1 MAKQKRSTQKPK
13 SAKQLAL
20 QEALQ
25 VNWELQGCLKNVQIA
40 FLRAAK
46 LLVRMRDEK
55 LYLRMNHPT
64 LEEYAREHLRLERSS
79 LYKYLR
85 VHDWVKANHPE
96 WFDPKPGMFI
106 PELTDIAD
114 IVRIEKELKKED
126 LSPEKKKALVG
137 LRDEAL
143 KGRLRDGAV
152 AALRKGSGGSR
163 KAGFKRLL
171 SKLRAARE
179 VAVELSFV
187 TPDIVAQIDAAIGM
201 VKNLMAVKT
210 ASFERLDVLLD
221 EGTGG
226 VFS

>member
-1 MAKQKRSTQKPK
+1 MPKQKSTKPK

-143 KGRLRDGAV
+143 KGRLRDGALS
-152 AALRKGSGGSR
+152 ALKKGTRSSR
-163 KAGFKRLL
+163 KESLKGLIA
-171 SKLRAARE
+171 KLQAARR
-179 VAVELSFV
+179 VAVKISFV
-187 TPDIVAQIDAAIGM
+187 TPDIVAQIDAAIEM
-201 VKNLMAVKT
+201 VRNLMAVKT
-210 ASFERLDVLLD
+210 ASFERLDLLL
-221 EGTGG
+221 GKGNG
-226 VFS
+226 PYFS

>member
-96 WFDPKPGMFI
+96 WFDPKPGMYI

-143 KGRLRDGAV
+143 KGRLRDGALS
-152 AALRKGSGGSR
+152 ALKKGTRNSR
-163 KAGFKRLL
+163 KESLKGLIA
-171 SKLRAARE
+171 KLQVARR
-179 VAVELSFV
+179 VAVKISFL
-187 TPDIVAQIDAAIGM
+187 TPDIVAQIDAAIEM
-201 VKNLMAVKT
+201 VRNLMAVKT
-210 ASFERLDVLLD
+210 ASFERLDLLL
-221 EGTGG
+221 GKGNG
-226 VFS
+226 PYFS